1 MYEPQD
7 GTQHTT
13 DTTQQRVNDATP
25 EGNHA
30 TPEGTQWQS
39 TFMRGSGL
47 GSSRAVITTLA
58 IALFAAVGYAAH
70 ESYNLR
76 AIAEQNAQAQESL
89 KGTNLQIEQLSAKLN
104 ELAAAKAVAPE
115 QAVGSQPTP
124 TQVRSHGQTHR
135 ASTRAANRASTRAGA
150 RARAAEEA
158 RLKKMQSQLDEQ
170 GNAIA
175 STQQD
180 LSSTK
185 TELQGSI
192 ARTHGELVVL
202 QRKGEHNYFEFDL
215 DKAGQ
220 FRTTG
225 PIGVRLRKS
234 NVKHQYADLELLVD
248 DVSLTKK
255 HVNLYEPAMFYA
267 ADSEQPIQIVIN
279 SISKNHIHGYVSAP
293 KYRRADLSAMA
304 QSPAAS
310 DSTPAAD
317 GGAAKSRQRLA
328 TPK

>member
-7 GTQHTT
+7 GTQHAT
-13 DTTQQRVNDATP
+13 DTTLNAENHATQ

-39 TFMRGSGL
+39 ALM

-76 AIAEQNAQAQESL
+76 AIADQNAQAQESL

-104 ELAAAKAVAPE
+104 ELATAKAAAPE
-115 QAVGSQPTP
+115 QAVASQPKP
-124 TQVRSHGQTHR
+124 TNVRSHGQTHR
-135 ASTRAANRASTRAGA
+135 TTTRAAA

-202 QRKGEHNYFEFDL
+202 QRKGEHNYFEFDM
-215 DKAGQ
+215 DKTGQ
-220 FRTTG
+220 FRTEG

-310 DSTPAAD
+310 DSTAVAD
-317 GGAAKSRQRLA
+317 GSAAKSRQRLA

>member
-13 DTTQQRVNDATP
+13 DTTENAANHATQERNRATP
-25 EGNHA
+25 EGS
-30 TPEGTQWQS
+30 QWQA
-39 TFMRGSGL
+39 TLM
-47 GSSRAVITTLA
+47 GSSRAVIAALA

-76 AIAEQNAQAQESL
+76 AIAGQNAQAQESL
-89 KGTNLQIEQLSAKLN
+89 KSTNLQMEQLSAKLN
-104 ELAAAKAVAPE
+104 ELASAKAAAPE
-115 QAVGSQPTP
+115 QAVGSQPKP

-135 ASTRAANRASTRAGA
+135 ASSRATNRAAA

-180 LSSTK
+180 LSSAK

-220 FRTTG
+220 FRTEG
-225 PIGVRLRKS
+225 PVGVRLRKS

-279 SISKNHIHGYVSAP
+279 SISKNHIHGYVTAP
-293 KYRRADLSAMA
+293 KYRRGDLSAMA
-304 QSPAAS
+304 QNPATS
-310 DSTPAAD
+310 DPTAAAD
-317 GGAAKSRQRLA
+317 GGAGKSRQRLTA
-328 TPK
+328 PK

>member
-1 MYEPQD
+1 
-7 GTQHTT
+7 
-13 DTTQQRVNDATP
+13 
-25 EGNHA
+25 
-30 TPEGTQWQS
+30 
-39 TFMRGSGL
+39 
-47 GSSRAVITTLA
+47 
-58 IALFAAVGYAAH
+58 
-70 ESYNLR
+70 
-76 AIAEQNAQAQESL
+76 
-89 KGTNLQIEQLSAKLN
+89 
-104 ELAAAKAVAPE
+104 
-115 QAVGSQPTP
+115 
-124 TQVRSHGQTHR
+124 
-135 ASTRAANRASTRAGA
+135 
-150 RARAAEEA
+150 
-158 RLKKMQSQLDEQ
+158 MQSQLDEQ

-215 DKAGQ
+215 DKTGQ
-220 FRTTG
+220 FRTEG

-310 DSTPAAD
+310 DTAVAD
-317 GGAAKSRQRLA
+317 GGARKSRERLT

>member
-1 MYEPQD
+1 MEAALHSYPSEDYAEAAMYEPQD

-13 DTTQQRVNDATP
+13 DTTHAANQATP
-25 EGNHA
+25 EGA
-30 TPEGTQWQS
+30 QS
-39 TFMRGSGL
+39 QTTFM
-47 GSSRAVITTLA
+47 GSSRAVIMTLA
-58 IALFAAVGYAAH
+58 MALFAAVGYAAH

-76 AIAEQNAQAQESL
+76 TIADQNAQAQEQL
-89 KGTNLQIEQLSAKLN
+89 KSTNLQLEQLSAKLN
-104 ELAAAKAVAPE
+104 ELAAAKAAAPV
-115 QAVGSQPTP
+115 QAVGSQPKAAH
-124 TQVRSHGQTHR
+124 VRSHGQTHR
-135 ASTRAANRASTRAGA
+135 ASTRAAA

-180 LSSTK
+180 LSSAK

-215 DKAGQ
+215 DKSGQ
-220 FRTTG
+220 FHTQG

-310 DSTPAAD
+310 DLTPAAD
-317 GGAAKSRQRLA
+317 GGARKSRERLS